1 LLEKIYNNEFYLSK
15 DQQKELFLQPELK
28 RMQVL
33 IQTRFKRYFSK
44 ERIDLIISLLDYR
57 YKYIERIMQL

>member
-1 LLEKIYNNEFYLSK
+1 MLEKIYNNEFYLSK